1 MINLYQV
8 LGLSAHATDVQI
20 RQALNTH
27 AQTLDPKVIKAVN
40 EWLLNPAVRPN
51 YDAKLHAQEPLF
63 FTPPQPIHHNQPSPE
78 PSFNPYQ
85 SPSYDSSADEYY
97 TPYLWNP
104 NKATFIALIFV
115 PVAIYMH
122 ALNWQELGEDELAQ
136 QSKTLAFIVLAIM
149 FGLVIFEMT
158 TGISLP
164 NATGLI
170 ILFAWYFGL
179 GKKQVAYVKDELGDE
194 YERKTWLKPI
204 LISIGAFIG
213 FVVTSMALGYIF
225 GLLGFL
231 HPDF

>member
-51 YDAKLHAQEPLF
+51 YDAKLQTQEPHF
-63 FTPPQPIHHNQPSPE
+63 FTSPQPIHHNQPSPE

-104 NKATFIALIFV
+104 NKATFIDCPNFRAYRHLY
-115 PVAIYMH
+115 ARSK
-122 ALNWQELGEDELAQ
+122 LA
-136 QSKTLAFIVLAIM
+136 
-149 FGLVIFEMT
+149 
-158 TGISLP
+158 GI
-164 NATGLI
+164 G
-170 ILFAWYFGL
+170 
-179 GKKQVAYVKDELGDE
+179 
-194 YERKTWLKPI
+194 RR
-204 LISIGAFIG
+204 
-213 FVVTSMALGYIF
+213 
-225 GLLGFL
+225 
-231 HPDF
+231 